1 MNQHQL
7 TGQAQD
13 HLQLEIDGTCLHAEA
28 GAAYA
33 RLQAA
38 ARHAGFDLRI
48 ASGFRSYERQCLLW
62 ERKVERLTDLDDES
76 LHGILRWS
84 AMPGASRHHWGT
96 DMDIYDATALGDSK
110 LNLEPQE
117 YGADGP
123 FYALWQWLQVHAL
136 DFGFFW
142 PYAKDL
148 GGVAVEP
155 WHLSYQPV
163 ASQAL
168 KAISPDLLRQ
178 AWAAHPPAAF
188 NWLETNAE
196 TLFARYVARVC

>member
-1 MNQHQL
+1 MNPRQL
-7 TGQAQD
+7 TGQNQD
-13 HLQLEIDGTCLHAEA
+13 HLQFEVDGTCLHAEA
-28 GAAYA
+28 GAAYT

-38 ARHAGFDLRI
+38 ARDAGFDLQI

-62 ERKVERLTDLDDES
+62 GRKVERLASPEDES

-96 DMDIYDATALGDSK
+96 DMDIYDATALGDSR
-110 LNLEPQE
+110 LNLEPEE
-117 YGADGP
+117 YGPGGP
-123 FYALWQWLQVHAL
+123 FYALWQWLQKNAP

-142 PYAKDL
+142 PYSKDL

-163 ASQAL
+163 ASEAL
-168 KAISPDLLRQ
+168 KNMSPDHLRQ
-178 AWAAHPPAAF
+178 AWSAQPPAAA
-188 NWLETNAE
+188 NWLHDNAE
-196 TLFARYVARVC
+196 TLFTRYVARVC